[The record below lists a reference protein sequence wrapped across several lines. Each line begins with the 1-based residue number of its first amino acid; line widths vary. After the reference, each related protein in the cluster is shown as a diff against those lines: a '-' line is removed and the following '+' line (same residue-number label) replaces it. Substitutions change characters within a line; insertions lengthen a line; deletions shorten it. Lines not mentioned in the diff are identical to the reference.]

1 MKNLEMIQKISILH
15 CVYQMIAS
23 ADGSIE
29 EERDRPAIDFAL
41 SELGLTSA
49 YLWDSAVQQNP
60 HDCFFHVAGLSDSD
74 KQLFRSMMLEI
85 ANRGGD
91 TFLRVSCANH
101 IFQLANC

>member
-29 EERDRPAIDFAL
+29 EERDRPSIDFAL

-60 HDCFFHVAGLSDSD
+60 HDCFFHVAGLSGSD
-74 KQLFRSMMLEI
+74 KQLFKSLMLET

-91 TFLRVSCANH
+91 VFLRISCANY
-101 IFQLANC
+101 IFQLAKC